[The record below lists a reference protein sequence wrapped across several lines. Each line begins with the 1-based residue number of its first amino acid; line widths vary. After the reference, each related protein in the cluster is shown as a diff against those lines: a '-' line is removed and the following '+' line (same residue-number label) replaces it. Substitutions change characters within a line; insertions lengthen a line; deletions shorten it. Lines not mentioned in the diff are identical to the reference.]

1 MSNSEIE
8 QAGTV
13 KGHIPNGA
21 NLSGRISNVV
31 SLSGHISI
39 GSGAGDFIIKMTIEV
54 NGNNYT
60 VTSCDKTMEQIDA
73 AVASGQNI
81 KAIAFDKY
89 VMPMTQMEYS
99 ESYTF
104 GAFIGSFLIAANVYK
119 NPESGTDDWQFYLS
133 PITADIVE
141 YSNAAM
147 PRISTVG
154 EALDK
159 LVPNSHAHAN
169 KLVLDKYTETD
180 GKPAYDG
187 EALGRDFVI
196 KMTLASG
203 DDGNFT
209 VTSCDTTVEQ
219 IDEAVAAEK
228 RVALVASFDGTI
240 IELPM
245 VQGNQGHSYY
255 FCAFLSESVL
265 LSSVY
270 KIENTSDWSFGMI
283 NTRDITAE
291 DVGYPNSF
299 GEGAPENVG
308 QALDVLITGFN
319 ATRKDI
325 LRLNKSEHIHTNK
338 SVLDKFAET
347 DGKPTYNGD
356 ALGSDFIIKMTVTS
370 DDNGNYTVTSCD
382 TTVEQIDAAVA
393 NEKRVVLIAT
403 DTDNNLSW
411 DIPIVQGFNG
421 SNYYFATF
429 LLGQAILSFVQKVGE
444 NQARWQFI
452 VRQIGSDFI
461 SYSNDALPN
470 MSTVQE
476 ALDKLVPNSHTH
488 TNKPVLDKFAESDG
502 KPTYNGEALGG
513 GTSDFIIKMTIES
526 HDDGNYYTVTSCDT
540 TVDQIDAAVAAEK
553 RVVLIATD
561 TTTGMFWEPPIV
573 QAFQGQ
579 TYIFIAFTYSGY
591 MMATVYKSGEN
602 EIWEFTNGGISAES
616 INYYN
621 STQPDVETVM
631 AALNKLFTNQVTRG
645 THITL
650 ADNTEYRLTSVTT
663 LNLTYPT
670 GNFECWLKLTFA
682 ASGDITV
689 TLPTGTKYIG
699 TTPDFKNGETW
710 ELSFKDKI
718 LVAQKVGDG
727 T

>member
-8 QAGTV
+8 QSGTV
-13 KGHIPNGA
+13 KGHLPNEA
-21 NLSGRISNVV
+21 SLSGRISNGL

-147 PRISTVG
+147 PRISTVS

-159 LVPNSHAHAN
+159 LVPNYHTHSN
-169 KLVLDKYTETD
+169 KAVLDKFAETD
-180 GKPAYDG
+180 GKPTYDG

-196 KMTLASG
+196 KMTVEFKGSELI
-203 DDGNFT
+203 

-219 IDEAVAAEK
+219 IDEAVVAEK
-228 RVALVASFDGTI
+228 RVVLVASVDGTI
-240 IELPM
+240 LELPM
-245 VQGNQGHSYY
+245 VQGDKGYSYY
-255 FCAFLSESVL
+255 FCAILSESVF

-283 NTRDITAE
+283 PIIDITAE

-325 LRLNKSEHIHTNK
+325 LRLNKSEHTHANK
-338 SVLDKFAET
+338 AVLDKFAET
-347 DGKPTYNGD
+347 DGKPTYD
-356 ALGSDFIIKMTVTS
+356 
-370 DDNGNYTVTSCD
+370 
-382 TTVEQIDAAVA
+382 
-393 NEKRVVLIAT
+393 
-403 DTDNNLSW
+403 
-411 DIPIVQGFNG
+411 
-421 SNYYFATF
+421 
-429 LLGQAILSFVQKVGE
+429 
-444 NQARWQFI
+444 
-452 VRQIGSDFI
+452 
-461 SYSNDALPN
+461 
-470 MSTVQE
+470 
-476 ALDKLVPNSHTH
+476 
-488 TNKPVLDKFAESDG
+488 
-502 KPTYNGEALGG
+502 GEALG
-513 GTSDFIIKMTIES
+513 SDFIIKMTIES

-540 TVDQIDAAVAAEK
+540 TIEQIDAAVAAEK

-561 TTTGMFWEPPIV
+561 TTTGMFWELPIV
-573 QAFQGQ
+573 QAVRGA

-591 MMATVYKSGEN
+591 IIATVYKSGEN
-602 EIWEFTNGGISAES
+602 EIWEYMNGGISAES
-616 INYYN
+616 VSYYT
-621 STQPDVETVM
+621 SSQQDVESVM
-631 AALNKLFTNQVTRG
+631 AALNKLFTNSHAHSNKG
-645 THITL
+645 TLDKLSESNGKLQYNGSDVGLKPVKGTDYWTAADKAEIVADTL
-650 ADNTEYRLTSVTT
+650 A
-663 LNLTYPT
+663 
-670 GNFECWLKLTFA
+670 A
-682 ASGDITV
+682 
-689 TLPTGTKYIG
+689 LPTWTGGSY
-699 TTPDFKNGETW
+699 
-710 ELSFKDKI
+710 
-718 LVAQKVGDG
+718 
-727 T
+727 